1 MKPLPKRALS
11 IGIIW
16 ILAMATVTAGCG
28 LNPVKMRPPTL
39 SESQLIPVVIEF
51 SSALNLPLGAKVSY
65 EGNAVGSVR
74 SVRLDN
80 GVVAVAAEVDASA
93 GVPGDATAAIVQ
105 DTVLGDSYVSLNKP
119 TDAGSADVAPA
130 LAAGA
135 RIPVSRTRPPNSIED
150 MMVTLS
156 SFIGSGSFQRLQGM
170 LRQVNA
176 SMPQDTEDL
185 RRVSSTIARD
195 IRSLAGNTSRLDRS
209 IDNLSRLASTL
220 KNNAVYVED
229 FTSAASVDFWSK
241 FWGVIGSVVGL
252 LGALGDLLFKGVWIV
267 PFLDS
272 VSTALEQTGP
282 PGGGSSIDTF
292 TNQTLLPFLLDPQ
305 IRVTDVA
312 TPDGTDR
319 TADTRRVLAQLGA
332 LR

>member
-1 MKPLPKRALS
+1 MKPSPKHGLS
-11 IGIIW
+11 VGIVW
-16 ILAMATVTAGCG
+16 ILAVAIVTAGCG

-39 SESQLIPVVIEF
+39 SESQMIPVVIEF
-51 SSALNLPLGAKVSY
+51 SNALNLPLGAKVSY
-65 EGNAVGSVR
+65 GGNAVGSVR

-80 GVVAVAAEVDASA
+80 GVVAVAADVDASA
-93 GVPGDATAAIVQ
+93 GVPSDATAAIVQ

-119 TDAGSADVAPA
+119 TGAAEGAPA

-176 SMPQDTEDL
+176 SMPQDIEDL

-195 IRSLAGNTSRLDRS
+195 IRSLAGNTSGLDRS

-220 KNNAVYVED
+220 KNNAAYVED

-241 FWGVIGSVVGL
+241 FWGVVGSVVGL
-252 LGALGDLLFKGVWIV
+252 LGSLGDLLFKGVWIV

-305 IRVTDVA
+305 VQITQSV

-319 TADTRRVLAQLGA
+319 TANTRRVLAQLGA

>member
-1 MKPLPKRALS
+1 MKPSPKHGLS
-11 IGIIW
+11 VGIVW
-16 ILAMATVTAGCG
+16 ILAVAIVTAGCG

-39 SESQLIPVVIEF
+39 SESQMIPVVIEF
-51 SSALNLPLGAKVSY
+51 SNALNLPLGAKVSY
-65 EGNAVGSVR
+65 GGNAVGSVR

-80 GVVAVAAEVDASA
+80 GVVAVAADVDASA
-93 GVPGDATAAIVQ
+93 GVPSDATAAIVQ

-119 TDAGSADVAPA
+119 TGAAEGAPA

-176 SMPQDTEDL
+176 SMPQDIEDL

-195 IRSLAGNTSRLDRS
+195 IRSLAGNTSGLDRS

-220 KNNAVYVED
+220 KNNAAYVED

-241 FWGVIGSVVGL
+241 FWGVVGSVVGL
-252 LGALGDLLFKGVWIV
+252 LGSLGDLLFKGVWIV
-267 PFLDS
+267 PLLDS

-305 IRVTDVA
+305 VQITQSV

>member
-1 MKPLPKRALS
+1 MKPSPKHGLS
-11 IGIIW
+11 VGIVW
-16 ILAMATVTAGCG
+16 ILAVAIVTAGCG

-39 SESQLIPVVIEF
+39 SESQMIPVVIEF
-51 SSALNLPLGAKVSY
+51 SNALNLPLGAKVSY
-65 EGNAVGSVR
+65 GGNAVGSVR

-80 GVVAVAAEVDASA
+80 GVVAVAADVDASA
-93 GVPGDATAAIVQ
+93 GVPSDAMAAIVQ

-119 TDAGSADVAPA
+119 TGAAEGAPA

-176 SMPQDTEDL
+176 SMPQDIEDL

-195 IRSLAGNTSRLDRS
+195 IRSLAGNTSGLDRS

-220 KNNAVYVED
+220 KNNAAYVED

-241 FWGVIGSVVGL
+241 FWGVVGSVVGL
-252 LGALGDLLFKGVWIV
+252 LGSLGDLLFKGVWIV

-305 IRVTDVA
+305 VQITQSV

>member
-1 MKPLPKRALS
+1 MKPSPKHGLS
-11 IGIIW
+11 VRIVW
-16 ILAMATVTAGCG
+16 ILAVAIVTAGCG

-39 SESQLIPVVIEF
+39 SESQVIPVVIEF
-51 SSALNLPLGAKVSY
+51 SNALNLPLGAKVSY
-65 EGNAVGSVR
+65 GGNAVGSVR

-80 GVVAVAAEVDASA
+80 GVVAVAADVDASA
-93 GVPGDATAAIVQ
+93 GVPSDATAAIVQ

-119 TDAGSADVAPA
+119 TGAAEGAPA

-176 SMPQDTEDL
+176 STPQDIEDL

-195 IRSLAGNTSRLDRS
+195 IRSLAGNTSGLDRS

-220 KNNAVYVED
+220 KKNAAYVED

-241 FWGVIGSVVGL
+241 FWGVVGSVVGL
-252 LGALGDLLFKGVWIV
+252 LGSLGDLLFKGVWIV

-305 IRVTDVA
+305 VQITQAA

>member
-1 MKPLPKRALS
+1 MKPSPKHGLS
-11 IGIIW
+11 VRIVW
-16 ILAMATVTAGCG
+16 ILAVAIVTAGCG

-39 SESQLIPVVIEF
+39 SESQVIPVVIEF
-51 SSALNLPLGAKVSY
+51 SNALNLPLGAKVSY
-65 EGNAVGSVR
+65 GGNAVGSVR

-80 GVVAVAAEVDASA
+80 GVVVVAADVDASA
-93 GVPGDATAAIVQ
+93 GVPSDATAAIVQ

-119 TDAGSADVAPA
+119 TGAAEGAPA

-176 SMPQDTEDL
+176 STPQDIEDL

-195 IRSLAGNTSRLDRS
+195 IRSLAGNTSGLDRS

-220 KNNAVYVED
+220 KKNAAYVED

-241 FWGVIGSVVGL
+241 FWGVVGSVVGL
-252 LGALGDLLFKGVWIV
+252 LGSLGDLLFKGVWIV

-305 IRVTDVA
+305 VQITQAA

>member
-11 IGIIW
+11 VGIVW
-16 ILAMATVTAGCG
+16 IIVVATVTAGCG

-39 SESQLIPVVIEF
+39 SESQVIAVVIEF
-51 SSALNLPLGAKVSY
+51 SNALNLPLGAKVSY
-65 EGNAVGSVR
+65 GGNAVGSVR

-80 GVVAVAAEVDASA
+80 GVVAVAADVDASA
-93 GVPGDATAAIVQ
+93 GVPSDATAAIVQ

-119 TDAGSADVAPA
+119 TGAAEGAPA

-176 SMPQDTEDL
+176 SMPQDIEDL

-195 IRSLAGNTSRLDRS
+195 IRSLAGNTSGLDRS

-220 KNNAVYVED
+220 KNNAAYVED

-241 FWGVIGSVVGL
+241 FWGVVGSVVGL
-252 LGALGDLLFKGVWIV
+252 LGSLGDLLFKGVWIV

-305 IRVTDVA
+305 VQITQAV

-319 TADTRRVLAQLGA
+319 TADTRRVLAQLGP

>member
-1 MKPLPKRALS
+1 MKPLP

-16 ILAMATVTAGCG
+16 ILAAATVTAGCG
-28 LNPVKMRPPTL
+28 LNPVKMRPPAL
-39 SESQLIPVVIEF
+39 SESQVIPVVIEF

-80 GVVAVAAEVDASA
+80 GVVAVAAEVDAGA

-119 TDAGSADVAPA
+119 TGAAEGAPA

-195 IRSLAGNTSRLDRS
+195 IRSLAGNTSGLDRS

-220 KNNAVYVED
+220 KKNAAYVED

-241 FWGVIGSVVGL
+241 FWGVVGSVVGL
-252 LGALGDLLFKGVWIV
+252 LGSLGDLLFKGVWIV

-305 IRVTDVA
+305 VQITQAV

>member
-1 MKPLPKRALS
+1 MKPASQRALS
-11 IGIIW
+11 VGIIW
-16 ILAMATVTAGCG
+16 IIVVATVTAGCG

-39 SESQLIPVVIEF
+39 SESQAIPVVIEF

-65 EGNAVGSVR
+65 GGNTVGSVR

-80 GVVAVAAEVDASA
+80 GVVAVTADVDASA
-93 GVPGDATAAIVQ
+93 GVPSDATAAIVQ

-119 TDAGSADVAPA
+119 TGAAEGGPA
-130 LAAGA
+130 LAADA

-176 SMPQDTEDL
+176 SMPQGTDDL
-185 RRVSSTIARD
+185 RRLSSTIARD
-195 IRSLAGNTSRLDRS
+195 IRSLADNTSGLDRS

-229 FTSAASVDFWSK
+229 LTSVASVDFWSK

-252 LGALGDLLFKGVWIV
+252 LGSVGDLLFKGVWIV

-305 IRVTDVA
+305 VQITQAV
-312 TPDGTDR
+312 TPDGVDR